1 MCEIQEKRREEKR
14 RMLRY
19 VFLQPNVI
27 MRVVCV
33 DVDVDVDIDAG
44 VDVDVHGDASA
55 PSGETLVEVPG
66 DTDVRTI
73 QCMSV
78 LGRKINRTI

>member
-14 RMLRY
+14 IMLRY
-19 VFLQPNVI
+19 VLLQPNVI

-33 DVDVDVDIDAG
+33 DVDVDVDAG

-73 QCMSV
+73 QYMSAQ
-78 LGRKINRTI
+78 GRKINGTI